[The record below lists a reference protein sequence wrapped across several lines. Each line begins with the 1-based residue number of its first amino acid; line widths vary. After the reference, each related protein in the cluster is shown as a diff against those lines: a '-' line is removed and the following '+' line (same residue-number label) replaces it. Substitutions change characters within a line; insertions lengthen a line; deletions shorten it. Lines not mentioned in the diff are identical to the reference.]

1 MIFSVLAWAQAVETN
16 GADNA
21 GAKPAAPA
29 MALDVF
35 RNSRRVTE
43 RFRLCPP
50 DVIVDLLAGAV
61 GDFVDSTP
69 EGWRPI
75 PGTGVGGPPDWSDGD
90 YPFGVRIMDMR
101 NLRDNWQNCHTA
113 CETSILFAGSK
124 YLWRPIPRSH
134 RRACISRRSNARE
147 SSSRAR
153 MPLR

>member
-50 DVIVDLLAGAV
+50 DVIVDLLAGAF

-75 PGTGVGGPPDWSDGD
+75 PGTGVGGRAARLDRRRFSPMGDGLPYEMPERPPASAKHLGRVDAAGLVAH
-90 YPFGVRIMDMR
+90 VRAP
-101 NLRDNWQNCHTA
+101 LC
-113 CETSILFAGSK
+113 
-124 YLWRPIPRSH
+124 
-134 RRACISRRSNARE
+134 RR
-147 SSSRAR
+147 
-153 MPLR
+153 